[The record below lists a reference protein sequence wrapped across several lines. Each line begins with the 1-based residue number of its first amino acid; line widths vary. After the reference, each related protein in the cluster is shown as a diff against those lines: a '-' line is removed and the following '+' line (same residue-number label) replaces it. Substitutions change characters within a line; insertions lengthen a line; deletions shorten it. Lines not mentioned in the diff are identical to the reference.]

1 MSGMLHLT
9 LMCSFWGALA
19 LMMYAFVGY
28 PVWIY
33 LSGRLH
39 SRSWRQEPILPTVSI
54 VLAVHNGD
62 TLVRRQISRLL
73 SFDYPSNLLNIIV
86 VSDGSTDGT
95 DEILG
100 SIRHPSVKI
109 ILLQERRG
117 KAAAVNA
124 GLQSANGEV
133 VLFVDIRPQ
142 PARNSLR
149 LLVSNFADPSVGC
162 VTGELILRDEGH
174 TEGAKAVGGLYWR
187 YEQWIR
193 KCESQVDS
201 PLGVYGGFYAV
212 RRKLTRLL
220 PEATILDDML
230 QPLSV
235 IRQGYRSVIDVR
247 AQVYDVWPR
256 SLQVEFKRK
265 VRTLAGHFQLLQ
277 LAPWLLS
284 RENRLRFEL
293 VSHRLLRLLVPV
305 LLVILLATSSM
316 LAIRSLLYGALLA
329 TQLILYTSAALGRR
343 CALPIVVRIAGAA
356 RAFCLMNVAVVMGF
370 YSFLFT
376 KGPLWSIWIPT
387 APSCEATS
395 DENFEAPLPAE
406 AVNLRVESI
415 TGNQLDR
422 SAN

>member
-1 MSGMLHLT
+1 MNGTLHLT
-9 LMCSFWGALA
+9 LICSFWTAFA
-19 LMMYAFVGY
+19 VMAYTFVGY
-28 PVWIY
+28 PAWIY
-33 LSGRLH
+33 FSARSH

-54 VLAVHNGD
+54 ILAVHNGA
-62 TLVRRQISRLL
+62 TVVRRQITRLL
-73 SFDYPSNLLNIIV
+73 LLDYPSNLLNIIV

-95 DEILG
+95 NEILS

-109 ILLQERRG
+109 ILWQERRG

-124 GLQSANGEV
+124 GLQSAKGEV

-149 LLVSNFADPSVGC
+149 LLVSNFADPSIGC
-162 VTGELILRDEGH
+162 VTGELILRDESH
-174 TEGAKAVGGLYWR
+174 SAGAKAVGGLYWR

-212 RRKLTRLL
+212 RRVLTRPL

-235 IRQGYRSVIDVR
+235 IRQGYRSVIDDR
-247 AQVYDVWPR
+247 ARVYDVWPKN
-256 SLQVEFKRK
+256 LQVEFKRK

-284 RENRLRFEL
+284 SENRVRFEL
-293 VSHRLLRLLVPV
+293 ISHRLLRLLVPI
-305 LLVILLATSSM
+305 LLVILLATSTM
-316 LAIRSLLYGALLA
+316 LSIGSRLYGALLA
-329 TQLILYTSAALGRR
+329 TQLFLYMSTALGEWCRI
-343 CALPIVVRIAGAA
+343 PILARIAGAS
-356 RAFCLMNVAVVMGF
+356 RAFCMMNVAVVVGF
-370 YSFLFT
+370 YKFVTNQGS
-376 KGPLWSIWIPT
+376 LWKIWIPT
-387 APSCEATS
+387 APTA
-395 DENFEAPLPAE
+395 
-406 AVNLRVESI
+406 AVLLAGEDHA
-415 TGNQLDR
+415 DR